1 MSSSKTKN
9 LFAKN
14 AVLFKDMSIDIKR
27 PKIMILMLVFNL
39 VLFTIAGGFLIYI
52 SSTGLGGNAIDYR
65 TLATMLI
72 VLISVE
78 AGILFLVT
86 PALTGHSVAGERER
100 QTLDVLLTTRMTPFE
115 IVIGKFLSNTIMSAL
130 LVLSSF
136 PILAL
141 VFIYG
146 GMNFFQL
153 LGLVLVLIFEVS
165 YVSVFG
171 IFFSST
177 LKRTAPSIILTYV
190 VLGFL
195 LFGTLTF
202 TLIIYAIVES
212 SYMFR
217 SIAAQGQTGPHI
229 DWIFLFLYINPGVTI
244 FDCIG
249 LFIGVD
255 PGDVAFQGMR
265 SVMDLNYIT
274 DSNFLVVFWT
284 PISIVIQSAIMFGLL
299 KLSAHNLSPV
309 KNTKRR
315 EKAYQLSSMKKIG
328 VQPDVPLA
336 GPGPD
341 PAAQMQAPV
350 PPTPEAQMQAPIPP
364 TPAAG
369 QQAPAAPMQAPIP
382 PTPAAGPQ
390 AAVPPMQGQPD
401 MPQGPYQ
408 GQM

>member
-1 MSSSKTKN
+1 MSSIPNTKN
-9 LFAKN
+9 IFAKN

-27 PKIMILMLVFNL
+27 PKIMILMLIFN
-39 VLFTIAGGFLIYI
+39 VILFTIAGGFLIYI
-52 SSTGLGGNAIDYR
+52 ASQGMRGNAIDYR

-72 VLISVE
+72 VLICVE

-86 PALTGHSVAGERER
+86 PALTGNSISGERER

-115 IVIGKFLSNTIMSAL
+115 IIMGKFLSSAIQSAL

-153 LGLVLVLIFEVS
+153 LGLVAVLIFEVA
-165 YVSVFG
+165 YISVFG
-171 IFFSST
+171 IFFSAS
-177 LKRTAPSIILTYV
+177 LKRTAPSIVLSYV

-195 LFGTLTF
+195 LFGTLTITF
-202 TLIIYAIVES
+202 LIYALVES
-212 SYMFR
+212 SYLFR
-217 SIAAQGQTGPHI
+217 TLSTQAQANQLHI

-255 PGDVAFQGMR
+255 PGDVAFKGMR
-265 SVMDLNYIT
+265 SVLDLNYIT
-274 DSNFLVVFWT
+274 SENFLVTFWT
-284 PISIVIQSAIMFGLL
+284 PISMVIQGAIMFGLL

-315 EKAYQLSSMKKIG
+315 ERAYQMNNMKNIG
-328 VQPDVPLA
+328 VQQEVPLG
-336 GPGPD
+336 GPVPPT
-341 PAAQMQAPV
+341 PAAQADAQAPAQPQMEAQPQAPVQPQMQVPPQMPPQTNAPV
-350 PPTPEAQMQAPIPP
+350 PPTP
-364 TPAAG
+364 AAN
-369 QQAPAAPMQAPIP
+369 IN
-382 PTPAAGPQ
+382 
-390 AAVPPMQGQPD
+390 QGQPP
-401 MPQGPYQ
+401 M